1 MPGPRVYTLE
11 EVQELVPKL
20 TRTFAGVD
28 ALREKLRTLHLRIN
42 ALELIWGRAVHE
54 DGNPDHGE
62 FAGHLAEMKS
72 VEEEI
77 EKLTQ
82 TVQRL
87 SGQVKS
93 VEPPLVDFYGVRD
106 GHLVYWCWTRGEER
120 IEHWHHI
127 DAGFAGRQP
136 V

>member
-1 MPGPRVYTLE
+1 MPGPRVYTID
-11 EVQELVPKL
+11 EVQELVPAL
-20 TRTFAGVD
+20 ERTFAAID
-28 ALREKLRTLHLRIN
+28 DLRASLRTLHLRIN

-54 DGNPDHGE
+54 KDNPDHGE
-62 FAGHLAEMKS
+62 FASHVAEMKS

-77 EKLTQ
+77 EARTRE
-82 TVQRL
+82 VQEL

-93 VEPPLVDFYGVRD
+93 VEPALVDFYGVRE
-106 GHLVYWCWTRGEER
+106 GYLVYWCWTRGEER